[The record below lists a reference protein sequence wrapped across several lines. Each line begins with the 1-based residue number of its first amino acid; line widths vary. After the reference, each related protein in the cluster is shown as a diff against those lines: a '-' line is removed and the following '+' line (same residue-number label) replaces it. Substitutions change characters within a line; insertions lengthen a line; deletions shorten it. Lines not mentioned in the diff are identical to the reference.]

1 MRPGYLVW
9 KKSQIKGEKNAPFYG
24 DPEQRHVDMLT
35 TVVILISNWGFRFY
49 WTSCKR
55 NSIRYFGGS
64 QAQTIQWPGNIS
76 TTTSPYKFV
85 ISSYNSVFG
94 NNLFCIYLTMAF
106 LLGAEAIGVSLCGV
120 CLLGILQRGHVGTV
134 SDMVSRYLRGWV
146 EVEGWWATAGVR

>member
-1 MRPGYLVW
+1 MEDHRLKQYNGRET
-9 KKSQIKGEKNAPFYG
+9 SQPR
-24 DPEQRHVDMLT
+24 RH
-35 TVVILISNWGFRFY
+35 LISL
-49 WTSCKR
+49 
-55 NSIRYFGGS
+55 
-64 QAQTIQWPGNIS
+64 
-76 TTTSPYKFV
+76 V

-146 EVEGWWATAGVR
+146 EVEG